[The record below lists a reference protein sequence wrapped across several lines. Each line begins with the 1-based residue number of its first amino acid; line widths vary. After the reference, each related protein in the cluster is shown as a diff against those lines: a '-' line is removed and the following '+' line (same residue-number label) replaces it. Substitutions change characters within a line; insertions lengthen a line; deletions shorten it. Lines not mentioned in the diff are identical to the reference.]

1 MVAAVFPGQGSQK
14 PGMGRE
20 LFESEPHAAEVFA
33 RAGDALGFDVAALC
47 FETDEDTL
55 RQTENAQVALFTCGV
70 AAFAA
75 LDREAAFGIAAG
87 HSVGEYAALAA
98 AGFLTVEDGAR
109 LVRRRGLLMA
119 ASGQAR
125 PGAMAAVLG
134 LEREALEGVC
144 QAASDVGVV
153 VIANDNCP
161 GQLVISGSVEGVAR
175 AGELASEAGA
185 KRVLSLNVSG
195 AFHSPLMTEAAA
207 EMGAA
212 LREVEFRPG
221 RMPVVAN
228 ATAEPVTDPSAWPGL
243 LELQMEAPVRW
254 TESVL
259 TMRTLGVNTFV
270 ECGAGDVLSGLLKRI
285 DREADGLRVGDI
297 ESLASTRAVLDSR

>member
-87 HSVGEYAALAA
+87 HSVGEYAALAGEYAALAA

-228 ATAEPVTDPSAWPGL
+228 ATAEPVTDP
-243 LELQMEAPVRW
+243 M
-254 TESVL
+254 
-259 TMRTLGVNTFV
+259 
-270 ECGAGDVLSGLLKRI
+270 
-285 DREADGLRVGDI
+285 
-297 ESLASTRAVLDSR
+297 SR